1 MNTSI
6 IIWFFQLRQEEGVNL
21 SLVVM
26 HWIYLYYNFTTLY
39 KICICFQ
46 LVPLSSFRHCW
57 AGGDDDDHYFSNSC
71 YASYM
76 ADTHHCSAEFCC
88 SLPGIGVDFLFI
100 SSVECNGWKLD
111 YIGLCCNNVF
121 YNVCM
126 ELWEQAQVW
135 NWSKAKAVNGFDARI
150 RLQSW
155 DNTSSWDW
163 FAL

>member
-76 ADTHHCSAEFCC
+76 ADTHHCSAEFCG

-100 SSVECNGWKLD
+100 SFVECNRWKLSSS
-111 YIGLCCNNVF
+111 IQELERHSENV
-121 YNVCM
+121 
-126 ELWEQAQVW
+126 
-135 NWSKAKAVNGFDARI
+135 STSGSNGMLITILSRHK
-150 RLQSW
+150 
-155 DNTSSWDW
+155 
-163 FAL
+163 